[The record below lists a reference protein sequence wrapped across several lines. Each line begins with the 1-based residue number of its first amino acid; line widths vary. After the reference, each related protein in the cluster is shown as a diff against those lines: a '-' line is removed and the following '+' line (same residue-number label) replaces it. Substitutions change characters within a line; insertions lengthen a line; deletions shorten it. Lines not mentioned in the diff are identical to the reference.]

1 MIRPTQIGLY
11 GALGSRYRARS
22 RRISE
27 VELWMELVPFLSMPE
42 VESVELLAEYVV
54 FQEMPQYAHVQ
65 KLSEAINRVV
75 ESGLDADRTM
85 TAAGA
90 FVNNV
95 PWCSLLRPTAA
106 AVLRTA
112 AINVQQT

>member
-1 MIRPTQIGLY
+1 
-11 GALGSRYRARS
+11 
-22 RRISE
+22 
-27 VELWMELVPFLSMPE
+27 MELVPFLSMPE

-106 AVLRTA
+106 SRSTNGCDQRSANMTSGSSADDASRPNPRL
-112 AINVQQT
+112 QQTGHLTR